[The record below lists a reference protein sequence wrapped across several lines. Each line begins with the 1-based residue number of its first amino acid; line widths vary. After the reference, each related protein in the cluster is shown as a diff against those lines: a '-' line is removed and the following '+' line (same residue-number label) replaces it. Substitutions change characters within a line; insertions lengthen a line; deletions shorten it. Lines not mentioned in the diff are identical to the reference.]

1 MAPTP
6 DTFET
11 LLAEVKKTADATIGS
26 IGERF
31 DFSLASID
39 LLDSF
44 VDGVDFSDDD
54 KDTKLYNL
62 AESIGAYIG
71 EVVRRHGLGEWIA
84 SASEP
89 EYKTE
94 SPLLVRT
101 PKSIF
106 DPFNWALKRLVN
118 GPEDNLLLK
127 FDFMV
132 LKDRDLNFRAFN
144 KKPKKEKGFW
154 GRFFEWPE
162 DMI

>member
-1 MAPTP
+1 MAATP

-71 EVVRRHGLGEWIA
+71 EVV
-84 SASEP
+84 
-89 EYKTE
+89 
-94 SPLLVRT
+94 
-101 PKSIF
+101 
-106 DPFNWALKRLVN
+106 
-118 GPEDNLLLK
+118 
-127 FDFMV
+127 
-132 LKDRDLNFRAFN
+132 
-144 KKPKKEKGFW
+144 
-154 GRFFEWPE
+154 
-162 DMI
+162 